1 MRGIVS
7 LVGLLLAIPL
17 GMAVFS
23 QMMAENASVT
33 GQPESV
39 QLLFNE
45 LPTVFFLFFGGG
57 VIVLMLVGAMAF
69 FLRRS

>member
-1 MRGIVS
+1 MRGIVA
-7 LVGLLLAIPL
+7 LVGLLLSIPL

-23 QMMAENASVT
+23 QMMAENANVT
-33 GQPESV
+33 GQPVSV

-57 VIVLMLVGAMAF
+57 VIVLMLVGTMAF
-69 FLRRS
+69 FLRR